1 MQAKTTKKA
10 SIFQLMKAILWSLLG
25 VRQCSAYESDATSIT
40 LKQAVIGGLS
50 GGLIFISTMAML
62 VILAIKF
69 LQP

>member
-25 VRQCSAYESDATSIT
+25 VRQRSAYESDATSIT
-40 LKQAVIGGLS
+40 LKQAVIGGLI